1 MTTEPRE
8 GGKATPRVS
17 LRGSLT
23 MALIGGRQ
31 RKDRPERTILQ
42 HFQGQVPAIAFD
54 RGRCL
59 VQSKRNHAV
68 LRAGSRLPR
77 DDAWA
82 QAKIDEWL
90 FWEQYSHE
98 PYIAVLT
105 KENHQ
110 LGQPRLACVHM
121 IAWVTCRLP
130 EMRSL

>member
-8 GGKATPRVS
+8 AERQRR
-17 LRGSLT
+17 LYRCAGSLT

-98 PYIAVLT
+98 PYIAVCRFQMLHQDKP
-105 KENHQ
+105 KEA
-110 LGQPRLACVHM
+110 RD
-121 IAWVTCRLP
+121 AWRGGTARNP
-130 EMRSL
+130 GKKR